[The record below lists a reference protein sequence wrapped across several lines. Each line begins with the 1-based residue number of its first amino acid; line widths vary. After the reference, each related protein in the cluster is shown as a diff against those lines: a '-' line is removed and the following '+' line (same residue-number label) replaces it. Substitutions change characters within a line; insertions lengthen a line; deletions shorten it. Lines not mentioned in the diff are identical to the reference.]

1 MIMKREQRNYTLKIK
16 YSIVETSKDGKA
28 KLFHRKI
35 NKVIPATDKTNV
47 FEKIH
52 AFEEELSDKKQE
64 PANILEKLKR
74 SVQKYTYIC
83 RTTYDSMLRT

>member
-1 MIMKREQRNYTLKIK
+1 MKREKRNYTLKIK

-52 AFEEELSDKKQE
+52 AFEEELSDRKQE
-64 PANILEKLKR
+64 PNNILERLKR
-74 SVQKYTYIC
+74 SVHKYTYIC

>member
-1 MIMKREQRNYTLKIK
+1 MTMKREKRNYTLKIK

-52 AFEEELSDKKQE
+52 AFEEELSDKKDV
-64 PANILEKLKR
+64 PTGTLARLKQ
-74 SVQKYTYIC
+74 SIDKYTYIC
-83 RTTYDSMLRT
+83 RTTYESMLRT

>member
-1 MIMKREQRNYTLKIK
+1 MKREKRNYTLKIK

-35 NKVIPATDKTNV
+35 NKVIPATDKANV

-52 AFEEELSDKKQE
+52 AFEEELNDNKYTPTSTL
-64 PANILEKLKR
+64 ARLKR
-74 SVQKYTYIC
+74 SIQKYTYIC
-83 RTTYDSMLRT
+83 RTTYESMLRT